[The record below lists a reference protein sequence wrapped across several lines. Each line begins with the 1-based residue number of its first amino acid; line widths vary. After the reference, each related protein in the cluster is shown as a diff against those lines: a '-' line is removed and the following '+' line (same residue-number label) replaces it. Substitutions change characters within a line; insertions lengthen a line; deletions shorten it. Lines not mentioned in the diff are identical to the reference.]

1 MQNPKTCQVLSAVEN
16 NEPRKEAAMHRRWN
30 WLAAG
35 RNLVNHT
42 FGAALDAD
50 ALSLF
55 WSDTSWTAKLS
66 NSATGP
72 VNVHENSNT
81 ACLNSD
87 CVHNTRSHA

>member
-1 MQNPKTCQVLSAVEN
+1 
-16 NEPRKEAAMHRRWN
+16 MHRRWN

-72 VNVHENSNT
+72 
-81 ACLNSD
+81 
-87 CVHNTRSHA
+87 